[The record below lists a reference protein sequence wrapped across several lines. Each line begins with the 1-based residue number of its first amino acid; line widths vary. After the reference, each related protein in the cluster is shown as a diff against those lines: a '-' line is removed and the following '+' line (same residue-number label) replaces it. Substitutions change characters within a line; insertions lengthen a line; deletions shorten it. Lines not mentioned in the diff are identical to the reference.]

1 MKKLLFAA
9 LFGFSTVATAAPQ
22 PVVDTDA
29 VAQLTEIRN
38 ILLTNQQKVYACSDG
53 EKLYTVG
60 LQIKHDGSEYKC
72 VLKNDHAEWEVV
84 PRIAFN

>member
-9 LFGFSTVATAAPQ
+9 LFGFSCVAAAAPQ
-22 PVVDTDA
+22 PVIDTDA

-60 LQIKHDGSEYKC
+60 LQIKHDGSDTN
-72 VLKNDHAEWEVV
+72 V
-84 PRIAFN
+84 F

>member
-9 LFGFSTVATAAPQ
+9 LFGFSCVAAAAPQ
-22 PVVDTDA
+22 PVIDTDA

>member
-9 LFGFSTVATAAPQ
+9 LFGFSCVAAAAPQ
-22 PVVDTDA
+22 PVIDTDA

-60 LQIKHDGSEYKC
+60 LQIKHDDSEYKC
-72 VLKNDHAEWEVV
+72 VLKKDHAEWELV

>member
-9 LFGFSTVATAAPQ
+9 LFGFSCVAAAAPQ
-22 PVVDTDA
+22 PVIDTDA
-29 VAQLTEIRN
+29 VTQLTEIRN
-38 ILLTNQQKVYACSDG
+38 ILLTNQQKAYACSDG

>member
-1 MKKLLFAA
+1 MKKLIFAA
-9 LFGFSTVATAAPQ
+9 LFGFSAVAAAAPQ
-22 PVVDTDA
+22 PVVDAHA

-38 ILLTNQQKVYACSDG
+38 ILLTNQQKAYACSDG

>member
-9 LFGFSTVATAAPQ
+9 LFGFSCIAAAAPQ

-53 EKLYTVG
+53 EKFYTVG

-72 VLKNDHAEWEVV
+72 VLKNDHTEWEVV

>member
-9 LFGFSTVATAAPQ
+9 LFGFSCVAAAAPQ
-22 PVVDTDA
+22 PVIDTDA

-53 EKLYTVG
+53 KKLYTVG

>member
-9 LFGFSTVATAAPQ
+9 LFGFSCVAAAAPQ
-22 PVVDTDA
+22 PVIDTDA

-38 ILLTNQQKVYACSDG
+38 ILLTNQQKAYACSDG

>member
-1 MKKLLFAA
+1 MKKLIFAS
-9 LFGFSTVATAAPQ
+9 LFGFSTVVAAAPQ
-22 PVVDTDA
+22 LVVDTDA

-60 LQIKHDGSEYKC
+60 LHIKHDGSEYKC

>member
-1 MKKLLFAA
+1 MKELIFAA
-9 LFGFSTVATAAPQ
+9 LFGFSAVAAAAPQ
-22 PVVDTDA
+22 PVVDANA

-38 ILLTNQQKVYACSDG
+38 ILLTNQQKAYACSDG
-53 EKLYTVG
+53 EELYTVG

-84 PRIAFN
+84 PHIAFN

>member
-9 LFGFSTVATAAPQ
+9 LFGFSTLAAAAPQ